1 MLSVIHP
8 TITPTHAPM
17 HALHAVEVPTL
28 DFATKVPFDS
38 YFVRG
43 GFHYVDAM
51 PTAVLRR
58 GETYH
63 AGDFL

>member
-1 MLSVIHP
+1 
-8 TITPTHAPM
+8 M